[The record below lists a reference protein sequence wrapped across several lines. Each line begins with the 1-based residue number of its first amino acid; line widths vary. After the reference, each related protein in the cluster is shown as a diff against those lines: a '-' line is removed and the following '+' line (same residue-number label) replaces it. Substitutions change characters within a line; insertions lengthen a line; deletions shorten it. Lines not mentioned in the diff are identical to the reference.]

1 MFLIT
6 LRAKKCVIK
15 AVRDEPFCLQYVPDW
30 FVTQQQIELR
40 DDVDDYCNDDDE
52 IIEWYDGYKNRKT
65 QKAKI
70 EEELMRIACHPSR
83 RWDWCMPE
91 DEKKQTEKLWK

>member
-15 AVRDEPFCLQYVPDW
+15 AVRDEPFYLQYVPDW

-70 EEELMRIACHPSR
+70 EEELMRTACHPSR
-83 RWDWCMPE
+83 WWDWCMPE
-91 DEKKQTEKLWK
+91 DEKKQTEKLRK